1 MLNHVT
7 IMGNLGNDPELK
19 TTPNGVEVATVTL
32 AVSRD
37 FKGSDGNRETD
48 WIPVVAWRGTAAF
61 LANNFKK
68 GQQAIVC
75 GRLQTRKYT
84 TQDGQKRTV
93 FEVIADNVYF
103 CGKKENPVTGQN
115 NDVSND
121 FLDVEVGL
129 DELPF

>member
-1 MLNHVT
+1 MLNNVT

-37 FKGSDGNRETD
+37 FKGNDGNRETD
-48 WIPVVAWRGTAAF
+48 WIPVCAWRGTASF

-84 TQDGQKRTV
+84 AQDGQKRTA

-115 NDVSND
+115 GVVSSD
-121 FLDVEVGL
+121 FVDVEVGL
-129 DELPF
+129 DDLPF